1 MLVSIIGAIITGG
14 IIGALGR
21 LVLPGGQDIGIIKT
35 VLLGIVA
42 AAIVSII
49 FSGAGAILSIILGTL
64 VAAGLLWLA
73 IRQGWLNP
81 SPS

>member
-1 MLVSIIGAIITGG
+1 MITSIIGTIITGA
-14 IIGALGR
+14 IIGGLGR
-21 LVLPGGQDIGIIKT
+21 MILPGGQDIGLVKT
-35 VLLGIVA
+35 VLLGIVSA
-42 AAIVSII
+42 VVVGLI
-49 FSGAGAILSIILGTL
+49 FSSAGAVLSIVLGSL

>member
-1 MLVSIIGAIITGG
+1 MLVSIIGTIITGG

-21 LVLPGGQDIGIIKT
+21 LILPGGQDIGVIKT
-35 VLLGIVA
+35 VLLGIVSA
-42 AAIVSII
+42 VIVGLVTSGIGPIVSII
-49 FSGAGAILSIILGTL
+49 LGSL

-73 IRQGWLNP
+73 IRQGWLTP